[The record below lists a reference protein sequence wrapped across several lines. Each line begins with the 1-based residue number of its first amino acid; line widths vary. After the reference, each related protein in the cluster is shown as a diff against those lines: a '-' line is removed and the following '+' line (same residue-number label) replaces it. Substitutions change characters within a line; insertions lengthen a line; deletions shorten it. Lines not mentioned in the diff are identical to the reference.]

1 MNTQFDFR
9 GELLKIQD
17 LLSDNDRHR
26 LHFVLG
32 EDVPRYLRDD
42 LSLSGTLRLLDSLV
56 EKAFISDEDCH
67 YLIEAFNKIHCRDA
81 VKRLQGLFFSF
92 FLLRIILNDHSIPFR
107 VSTNSATKQSKNFI
121 TSRYSFRRQ
130 WRGQDTLDKFV
141 TIGCDILCIIRSF
154 FRNHAGHCW
163 FNIGFRSLEVAY
175 RYQPQ
180 KQSIY
185 LITTCR

>member
-17 LLSDNDRHR
+17 LLSDNNRHR

-81 VKRLQGLFFSF
+81 VKRLQGLFFF
-92 FLLRIILNDHSIPFR
+92 FFFT
-107 VSTNSATKQSKNFI
+107 TNYI
-121 TSRYSFRRQ
+121 E
-130 WRGQDTLDKFV
+130 
-141 TIGCDILCIIRSF
+141 
-154 FRNHAGHCW
+154 
-163 FNIGFRSLEVAY
+163 RSLY
-175 RYQPQ
+175 TF
-180 KQSIY
+180 QSINELGNKTIKELY
-185 LITTCR
+185 HFKIFF